1 MSTIAEKL
9 TQLNTIK
16 QNQKTY
22 LGTSENDFSK
32 YLGLFKD
39 KIEEVLVNAQQLY
52 FKNPN
57 STDAT
62 FKLYKKSLNQSI
74 QYSLDYGKTWTEL
87 ADQTPV
93 TIPGNGGICLIRG
106 KLSGDNYNNN
116 WTTFYI
122 RDYNLECHG
131 NIMYLYDYENPYNT
145 TLTYAYAFRCLF
157 ENCSK
162 LLTAPTL
169 PATTLSAAC
178 YQQMFKGC
186 TSLTTAPTLPATK
199 STNACYFQM
208 FIGCTSLTTAPELP
222 ATTLVKDC
230 YHSMFQDCTSL
241 TTAPTTLPATTLT
254 VNCYRQMFQECKA
267 LTTAPELPATK
278 LEQNCYR
285 GMFQQCTS
293 LTTAPE
299 LKAATLADY
308 SCRSMF
314 YLCSSLNYVK
324 CLATN
329 ISATECTYLWLD
341 GVAESGTFVKDSSM
355 SSWTTGPD
363 GIPAG
368 WTVQNA

>member
-39 KIEEVLVNAQQLY
+39 KIEEVLINAQQLY

-57 STDAT
+57 GTDAT
-62 FKLYKKSLNQSI
+62 FKLDKKSSNQSV

-87 ADQTPV
+87 ANQTPV

-106 KLSGDNYNNN
+106 KLSGDNYNN

-131 NIMYLYDYENPYNT
+131 NIMNLCDYENPYNT
-145 TLTYAYAFRCLF
+145 IITYVYAFRHLF
-157 ENCSK
+157 DGCSK

-169 PATTLSAAC
+169 PATTLTAGC
-178 YQQMFKGC
+178 YQQMFIGC
-186 TSLTTAPTLPATK
+186 SSLTTAPTLPATK
-199 STNACYFQM
+199 LTNACYFQM
-208 FIGCTSLTTAPELP
+208 FQGCTSLTTAPALP
-222 ATTLVKDC
+222 ATTL
-230 YHSMFQDCTSL
+230 
-241 TTAPTTLPATTLT
+241 A
-254 VNCYRQMFQECKA
+254 VNCYRQMFQGCTS

-293 LTTAPE
+293 LTSAPE

-329 ISATECTYLWLD
+329 ISATECTLGWLD
-341 GVAESGTFVKDSSM
+341 GVAESGTFVKASSM
-355 SSWTTGPD
+355 SSWTTGAN
-363 GIPAG
+363 GIPTN

>member
-62 FKLYKKSLNQSI
+62 FKLYRKSLNQSI

-178 YQQMFKGC
+178 YQQMFK
-186 TSLTTAPTLPATK
+186 S
-199 STNACYFQM
+199 
-208 FIGCTSLTTAPELP
+208 CTSLTTAPELP

-241 TTAPTTLPATTLT
+241 TTAPTTLPATKLT
-254 VNCYRQMFQECKA
+254 QNCYRSMFQEC
-267 LTTAPELPATK
+267 
-278 LEQNCYR
+278 
-285 GMFQQCTS
+285 TS
-293 LTTAPE
+293 LTSAPE

-308 SCRSMF
+308 CYRSMF
-314 YLCSSLNYVK
+314 FHCSSLNYVK

-329 ISATECTYLWLD
+329 ISATECTLGWLD

>member
-62 FKLYKKSLNQSI
+62 FKLNNKSSNQSV
-74 QYSLDYGKTWTEL
+74 QYSLDYGKTWAEL
-87 ADQTPV
+87 DAGIDV
-93 TIPGNGGICLIRG
+93 TIPGNEICLIRG
-106 KLSGDNYNNN
+106 KLSGDNYENF
-116 WTTFYI
+116 TTFYI

-131 NIMYLYDYENPYNT
+131 NIMNLYNYENPYNT
-145 TLTYAYAFRCLF
+145 TLTYVNAFRRLF
-157 ENCSK
+157 YNCSG

-169 PATTLSAAC
+169 PATTLSN
-178 YQQMFKGC
+178 
-186 TSLTTAPTLPATK
+186 S
-199 STNACYFQM
+199 CYFTM
-208 FIGCTSLTTAPELP
+208 FQGCTSLTTAPELP
-222 ATTLVKDC
+222 ATTL
-230 YHSMFQDCTSL
+230 
-241 TTAPTTLPATTLT
+241 A
-254 VNCYRQMFQECKA
+254 
-267 LTTAPELPATK
+267 
-278 LEQNCYR
+278 QNCYR
-285 GMFQQCTS
+285 GMFQQCKS
-293 LTTAPE
+293 LTSAPE
-299 LKAATLADY
+299 LKAATLPNYCYRA
-308 SCRSMF
+308 MF

-329 ISATECTYLWLD
+329 ISATECTFSWLD
-341 GVAESGTFVKDSSM
+341 GVASTGTFVKAASM
-355 SSWTTGPD
+355 TGWTTGAN
-363 GIPAG
+363 GIPTN

>member
-39 KIEEVLVNAQQLY
+39 KIEEVLINAQQLY

-62 FKLYKKSLNQSI
+62 FKLNDKSSNQSV

-87 ADQTPV
+87 ANQTLI
-93 TIPGNGGICLIRG
+93 TIPGNGICMLRG
-106 KLSGDNYNNN
+106 KLSGNNSNENY
-116 WTTFYI
+116 TKFYI
-122 RDYNLECHG
+122 REYDLECHG
-131 NIMYLYDYENPYNT
+131 NIMNLYNYENPYNT
-145 TLTYAYAFRCLF
+145 TLTYTYAFRRLF
-157 ENCSK
+157 ENCYT

-169 PATTLSAAC
+169 PATTLAAAC
-178 YQQMFKGC
+178 YFGMF
-186 TSLTTAPTLPATK
+186 
-199 STNACYFQM
+199 N
-208 FIGCTSLTTAPELP
+208 GCTSLTTAPELP
-222 ATTLVKDC
+222 ATTLV
-230 YHSMFQDCTSL
+230 
-241 TTAPTTLPATTLT
+241 
-254 VNCYRQMFQECKA
+254 
-267 LTTAPELPATK
+267 
-278 LEQNCYR
+278 QNCYR

-293 LTTAPE
+293 LTSAPE
-299 LKAATLADY
+299 LKATTLADY
-308 SCRSMF
+308 CCRSMF

-329 ISATECTYLWLD
+329 ISATECTLYWLD
-341 GVAESGTFVKDSSM
+341 GVAESGTFVKASSM
-355 SSWTTGPD
+355 SSWTTGAN
-363 GIPAG
+363 GIPAN

>member
-39 KIEEVLVNAQQLY
+39 KIEEVLINAQQLY

-62 FKLYKKSLNQSI
+62 FKLNSKSSHQSV

-87 ADQTPV
+87 ANQTPI

-106 KLSGDNYNNN
+106 KLSGDNFDSY
-116 WTTFYI
+116 TTFYI

-131 NIMYLYDYENPYNT
+131 NIMNLYNYENPYNT
-145 TLTYAYAFRCLF
+145 TLTYVYAFRRLF
-157 ENCSK
+157 YNCSK

-169 PATTLSAAC
+169 PATTLSN
-178 YQQMFKGC
+178 
-186 TSLTTAPTLPATK
+186 S
-199 STNACYFQM
+199 CYFTM
-208 FIGCTSLTTAPELP
+208 FQGCTSLTTAPELP
-222 ATTLVKDC
+222 ATTL
-230 YHSMFQDCTSL
+230 
-241 TTAPTTLPATTLT
+241 A
-254 VNCYRQMFQECKA
+254 
-267 LTTAPELPATK
+267 
-278 LEQNCYR
+278 QNCYR

-293 LTTAPE
+293 LTSAPE
-299 LKAATLADY
+299 LKAKTLANY
-308 SCRSMF
+308 CYRSMF

-329 ISATECTYLWLD
+329 ISATECTLSWLD
-341 GVAESGTFVKDSSM
+341 GVAESGTFVKDSTM
-355 SSWTTGPD
+355 SSWTTGAN
-363 GIPAG
+363 GIPAN

>member
-62 FKLYKKSLNQSI
+62 FKLNSKSSNQSV

-87 ADQTPV
+87 ANQTPI

-106 KLSGDNYNNN
+106 KLSGNNSGSN
-116 WTTFYI
+116 NTKFYI

-131 NIMYLYDYENPYNT
+131 NIMNLYNYENPYNT
-145 TLTYAYAFRCLF
+145 TLTYTYAFRSLF
-157 ENCSK
+157 ENCQT

-169 PATTLSAAC
+169 PATTLSD
-178 YQQMFKGC
+178 
-186 TSLTTAPTLPATK
+186 
-199 STNACYFQM
+199 ACYFSM
-208 FIGCTSLTTAPELP
+208 FNGCTSLTTAPELP
-222 ATTLVKDC
+222 ATTLV
-230 YHSMFQDCTSL
+230 
-241 TTAPTTLPATTLT
+241 
-254 VNCYRQMFQECKA
+254 
-267 LTTAPELPATK
+267 
-278 LEQNCYR
+278 QNCYR
-285 GMFQQCTS
+285 GMFQQCKS
-293 LTTAPE
+293 LTSAPE
-299 LKAATLADY
+299 LKAATLPNY
-308 SCRSMF
+308 CYRSMF

-329 ISATECTYLWLD
+329 ISATECTIHWLD
-341 GVAESGTFVKDSSM
+341 GVAESGTFVKASSM
-355 SSWTTGPD
+355 SSWNTGTS

-368 WTVQNA
+368 WTVENA

>member
-32 YLGLFKD
+32 YLGLFKY

-62 FKLYKKSLNQSI
+62 FKLNSKSSNQSV

-87 ADQTPV
+87 DAGIDV
-93 TIPGNGGICLIRG
+93 TIPGNEICLIRG
-106 KLSGDNYNNN
+106 KLSGDNFENF
-116 WTTFYI
+116 TTFYI
-122 RDYNLECHG
+122 RDYDLECHG
-131 NIMYLYDYENPYNT
+131 NVMSLYDYENPYNT
-145 TLTYAYAFRCLF
+145 TLTYTYAFRRLF
-157 ENCSK
+157 YNCSK

-169 PATTLSAAC
+169 PATTLS
-178 YQQMFKGC
+178 
-186 TSLTTAPTLPATK
+186 P
-199 STNACYFQM
+199 ACYFTM
-208 FIGCTSLTTAPELP
+208 FQGCTSLTTAPELP
-222 ATTLVKDC
+222 AT
-230 YHSMFQDCTSL
+230 
-241 TTAPTTLPATTLT
+241 
-254 VNCYRQMFQECKA
+254 
-267 LTTAPELPATK
+267 K
-278 LEQNCYR
+278 LAQNCYR

-293 LTTAPE
+293 LTSAPE
-299 LKAATLADY
+299 LKATTLANY
-308 SCRSMF
+308 CYRSMF

-329 ISATECTYLWLD
+329 ISATECTLSWLD
-341 GVAESGTFVKDSSM
+341 GVASTGTFVKDANM
-355 SSWTTGPD
+355 TGWQTGAN
-363 GIPAG
+363 GIPAN

>member
-62 FKLYKKSLNQSI
+62 FKLTSKSSHQSV

-87 ADQTPV
+87 ENQTPI

-106 KLSGDNYNNN
+106 KLSGDKYDDY
-116 WTTFYI
+116 TIFYI

-131 NIMYLYDYENPYNT
+131 NIMNLYDYENPYNT
-145 TLTYAYAFRCLF
+145 TLTYVYAFRRLF
-157 ENCSK
+157 YNCST

-169 PATTLSAAC
+169 PATTLTSGC
-178 YQQMFKGC
+178 YQQMFQGC
-186 TSLTTAPTLPATK
+186 TSLTTAPA
-199 STNACYFQM
+199 
-208 FIGCTSLTTAPELP
+208 LP
-222 ATTLVKDC
+222 ATTLSNAC
-230 YHSMFQDCTSL
+230 YFTMFQGCNS
-241 TTAPTTLPATTLT
+241 
-254 VNCYRQMFQECKA
+254 

-278 LEQNCYR
+278 LAQNCYR

-293 LTTAPE
+293 LTSAPE
-299 LKAATLADY
+299 LKAATLSNY
-308 SCRSMF
+308 CYRSMF

-329 ISATECTYLWLD
+329 ISATECTLNWLD
-341 GVAESGTFVKDSSM
+341 GVAKSGTFVKASSM
-355 SSWTTGPD
+355 TSWTTGAN
-363 GIPAG
+363 GIPTN